1 MKKYTLIFE
10 DVQGNEIDKKEVW
23 ELNKKEAKE
32 RARLEKSV
40 SMLNNL
46 KKVTVL

>member
-10 DVQGNEIDKKEVW
+10 DVQGNEIKTKEVW
-23 ELNKKEAKE
+23 ELNKKKAKE

-46 KKVTVL
+46 KKVTVT

>member
-10 DVQGNEIDKKEVW
+10 DVQGNEIDRKEVW

-32 RARLEKSV
+32 ERPDLRNRYLC
-40 SMLNNL
+40 
-46 KKVTVL
+46 